1 MNGFSVIAMLKE
13 LKAAAAVLD
22 SIKQLLENTELK
34 EKWQKEKKIKG
45 RLLIEG
51 YEIQFLIKE
60 VEYEDRD

>member
-1 MNGFSVIAMLKE
+1 MLKE